1 MEAIARA
8 ARVSPKTIYG
18 RYGSK
23 EGIFGAS
30 LRARAEAVHAPLR
43 APIASS
49 DDVKSVLVDFAT
61 RLLTVTT
68 SPEALHMQRLVIAE
82 SVRFPELGR
91 EFFEAGPK
99 VGMATLATFFTRAT
113 DAGFMGVSDPPSA
126 AEMFCGALLG
136 IPIRIALLRNTRS
149 SRRTIERRAS
159 DVVALFLAAYG
170 TSAA

>member
-8 ARVSPKTIYG
+8 AHVSPKTIYG

-30 LRARAEAVHAPLR
+30 LRARAAAVHASLR

-49 DDVKSVLVDFAT
+49 ADVRSVLVDFAT

-68 SPEALHMQRLVIAE
+68 SPEALHMQRLVIAQ

-91 EFFEAGPK
+91 EFFEAGPQC
-99 VGMATLATFFTRAT
+99 GMATLAAFFIRAT
-113 DAGFMGVSDPPSA
+113 GAGFMNVIDPPSA

-136 IPIRIALLRNTRS
+136 VPIRSALIRHTRS
-149 SRRTIERRAS
+149 SRRTIDRRAS

-170 TSAA
+170 VPSR